1 VRNVTLLALLTAS
14 CGALGQ
20 QDGRDLGRDAV
31 VAAQDSG
38 ERPQRDY
45 KLHLGAAY
53 TDAQSGERVWAT
65 PFYFRVRFNQRRT
78 FIKLTGDGYVASRSD
93 EGRRDGIA
101 NVNASLVQRLAE
113 GLRGELGITV
123 PTGGDAGS
131 RRGRERLG
139 LSYERTLSGPW
150 TGLAGA
156 RLVRYDADPGPG
168 ESRIRRQGL
177 LQLSY
182 SFDASRLAFG
192 QLERADRPGVSSA
205 TAAAVGYQW
214 PVGRSAAG
222 PTLAILTFARGLSRG
237 AHDSTLELDF
247 SFRF

>member
-1 VRNVTLLALLTAS
+1 VRLFYLLLTVSFSAAGQS
-14 CGALGQ
+14 AL
-20 QDGRDLGRDAV
+20 QDERLGRDSA
-31 VAAQDSG
+31 VAAQDRA
-38 ERPQRDY
+38 ERAQRDY
-45 KLHLGAAY
+45 KLQLGIAY
-53 TDAQSGERVWAT
+53 TDAQNGVWAT
-65 PFYFRVRFNQRRT
+65 PFYFRARFNQRRT
-78 FIKLTGDGYVASRSD
+78 FVKLTGDGYVASRSD
-93 EGRRDGIA
+93 QGGLEGIA
-101 NVNASLVQRLAE
+101 NVNASLVHRLAE
-113 GLRGELGITV
+113 GLRGEVGITI
-123 PTGGDAGS
+123 PSGGDAGS

-139 LSYERTLSGPW
+139 MSYERTLSGPW

-182 SFDASRLAFG
+182 SLDESTLAFG
-192 QLERADRPGVSSA
+192 QLERAYRPGVSSA

-214 PVGRSAAG
+214 PVGRTAAG

-237 AHDSTLELDF
+237 AHESTLELDF